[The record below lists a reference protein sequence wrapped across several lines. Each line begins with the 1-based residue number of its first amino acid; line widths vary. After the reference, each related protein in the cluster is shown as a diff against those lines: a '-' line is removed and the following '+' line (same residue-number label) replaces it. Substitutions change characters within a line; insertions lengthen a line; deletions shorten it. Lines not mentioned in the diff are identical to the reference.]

1 MSWEVWNMP
10 RKTSFFNGTLLR
22 SDLRHYWPAGFL
34 YVLVWLMVL
43 PIPLLQTGFDYVHS
57 WPDRPELLAVELHNI
72 YYSAMTGS
80 MVLAVLSGIVI
91 PMAVYAYLM
100 APRSVGMMHALP
112 VKRTTQYISHF
123 AAGFGL
129 LTGGNVL
136 IFLLSVL
143 AQLPYGGPDW
153 AAAGLWLLV
162 TELLELFFLALGTL
176 CAMATGWLLAIPVL
190 YGAVNF
196 IAVLLCMVVQFLQRL
211 FYFGFE
217 STTYPGFVE
226 WLTPIVT
233 LSDAVC
239 SYQGDWVTRDGREV
253 YLRALPDGA
262 VTVLAVYAAAGL
274 VILALGWLL
283 YRKRPSE
290 AAGDAI
296 AFRWLR
302 PIVRWIAGLCG
313 GLGLGVFLSTIVLGG
328 FGSGIVKLILCQIFM
343 GLLCFFAVQMLL
355 QKTFRVFRRSWKEAA
370 ALVLALAALTLAI
383 RADIFGVQ
391 QRVPDPSRVENVT
404 LRITYYDGGYCD
416 TDDPAIIEMATELHR
431 AILNQGENAPEN
443 GAGWIEIRVFYDLK
457 NGDSV
462 RRDYSI
468 IGVKGSEVYRLSN
481 QLLNMPQFRSGAMG
495 LGWLKTTGL
504 DNIRGGYIRDGYT
517 DAETGLTR
525 EQAVELC
532 RLAQQDAADSSDTDV
547 LDAMMS
553 NNGETADID
562 TGWDMYR
569 YQVVIY
575 GGGEKGQDEAH
586 SLTMM
591 SYCTRMQEFIDGL
604 DFANSTADVPA
615 TEDAS

>member
-1 MSWEVWNMP
+1 
-10 RKTSFFNGTLLR
+10 
-22 SDLRHYWPAGFL
+22 
-34 YVLVWLMVL
+34 
-43 PIPLLQTGFDYVHS
+43 
-57 WPDRPELLAVELHNI
+57 
-72 YYSAMTGS
+72 
-80 MVLAVLSGIVI
+80 
-91 PMAVYAYLM
+91 
-100 APRSVGMMHALP
+100 
-112 VKRTTQYISHF
+112 
-123 AAGFGL
+123 
-129 LTGGNVL
+129 
-136 IFLLSVL
+136 
-143 AQLPYGGPDW
+143 
-153 AAAGLWLLV
+153 
-162 TELLELFFLALGTL
+162 
-176 CAMATGWLLAIPVL
+176 MATGWLLAIPVL

-196 IAVLLCMVVQFLQRL
+196 IAVLLCMVVQYLQRL
-211 FYFGFE
+211 FYFGFG

-283 YRKRPSE
+283 YSRRPSE

-431 AILNQGENAPEN
+431 AILDQGENAPEN

-504 DNIRGGYIRDGYT
+504 DNIRGGYICDGYT
-517 DAETGLTR
+517 DAETDLTR

-553 NNGETADID
+553 NNGKTADID

-591 SYCTRMQEFIDGL
+591 SYCTRMREFIAELTFNEAIG
-604 DFANSTADVPA
+604 NRSEIVEVTP
-615 TEDAS
+615 

>member
-1 MSWEVWNMP
+1 MP

-57 WPDRPELLAVELHNI
+57 WPDRPGLLAAELHNI
-72 YYSAMTGS
+72 YYGAMTGS

-100 APRSVGMMHALP
+100 TPRSVGLMHALP
-112 VKRTTQYISHF
+112 VKRTAQYISHF

-143 AQLPYGGPDW
+143 AQLPYGGADW

-196 IAVLLCMVVQFLQRL
+196 IAILLCMVVQYLQRL

-226 WLTPIVT
+226 WLTPIIT
-233 LSDAVC
+233 LADAVC
-239 SYQGDWVTRDGREV
+239 SYQGDWVARDDREV
-253 YLRALPDGA
+253 YLRTLPEGA
-262 VTVLAVYAAAGL
+262 VTVLAVYAAAAL
-274 VILALGWLL
+274 VLLALGWLL

-370 ALVLALAALTLAI
+370 ALVLAVTALTLAI

-431 AILNQGENAPEN
+431 AILAQGENAPEN
-443 GAGWIEIRVFYDLK
+443 GAGWMEIRLFYDLK
-457 NGDSV
+457 NGDSM

-468 IGVKGSEVYRLSN
+468 ISVKGSEMYRLAN
-481 QLLNMPQFRSGAMG
+481 QLLNMPRFRSGAMG
-495 LGWLKTTGL
+495 LGWLDTAGL
-504 DNIRGGYIRDGYT
+504 DSIRGGYIRDGYT
-517 DAETGLTR
+517 DAEVSLTR

-532 RLAQQDAADSSDTDV
+532 RLAQQDAADGSDTDV
-547 LDAMMS
+547 LDAMLS
-553 NNGETADID
+553 NNGETADAD
-562 TGWDMYR
+562 TDWDMYR

-575 GGGEKGQDEAH
+575 GGGEKEQDEAH
-586 SLTMM
+586 SLAMM
-591 SYCTRMQEFIDGL
+591 SYCTRMRDFITGL
-604 DFANSTADVPA
+604 TFNEVIGDRSEIVEVTP
-615 TEDAS
+615 

>member
-1 MSWEVWNMP
+1 MP
-10 RKTSFFNGTLLR
+10 RKTSFCNGTLLR

-34 YVLVWLMVL
+34 YVLVWLVLL
-43 PIPLLQTGFDYVHS
+43 PIPLLQTGFDYARS
-57 WPDRPELLAVELHNI
+57 WPDRPELLAAELHNI

-143 AQLPYGGPDW
+143 AQLPYGVPDW

>member
-1 MSWEVWNMP
+1 MP

-43 PIPLLQTGFDYVHS
+43 PIPLLQTCFDYVHN
-57 WPDRPELLAVELHNI
+57 WPDRPELLAAELHNI

-100 APRSVGMMHALP
+100 APRSVGLMHALP

-196 IAVLLCMVVQFLQRL
+196 IAVLLCMVVQYLQRL
-211 FYFGFE
+211 FYFGFD
-217 STTYPGFVE
+217 STTHPVFVE
-226 WLTPIVT
+226 WLTPTIT
-233 LSDAVC
+233 LSEAVC

-283 YRKRPSE
+283 YSRRPSE

-328 FGSGIVKLILCQIFM
+328 FGSGIVKLILCQVFM

-431 AILNQGENAPEN
+431 AILDQGENAPEN

-504 DNIRGGYIRDGYT
+504 DNIRGGYICDGYT
-517 DAETGLTR
+517 DAETDLTR

-547 LDAMMS
+547 LDALLS
-553 NNGETADID
+553 GNGGTANTD
-562 TGWDMYR
+562 TDWDMYR

-604 DFANSTADVPA
+604 DLANSTADVPV
-615 TEDAS
+615 TEAAS

>member
-1 MSWEVWNMP
+1 MP

-80 MVLAVLSGIVI
+80 MVLAVLAGIVM

-100 APRSVGMMHALP
+100 APRAVGLMHALP

-226 WLTPIVT
+226 WLTPTIT
-233 LSDAVC
+233 LSEAVC
-239 SYQGDWVTRDGREV
+239 SYWGDWVTRDSREV

>member
-1 MSWEVWNMP
+1 MP

-43 PIPLLQTGFDYVHS
+43 PIPLLQTGFDYVHN
-57 WPDRPELLAVELHNI
+57 WPDRPELLAAELHNI

-100 APRSVGMMHALP
+100 APRSVGLMHALP

-143 AQLPYGGPDW
+143 AQLPCGGPDW

-196 IAVLLCMVVQFLQRL
+196 IAVLLCMVVQYLQRL
-211 FYFGFE
+211 FYFGFG

-283 YRKRPSE
+283 YSRRPSE

-328 FGSGIVKLILCQIFM
+328 FGSGIVKLILCQVFM

-391 QRVPDPSRVENVT
+391 QRVPDPSRVDSVS
-404 LRITYYDGGYCD
+404 LRITYYDGGYCS
-416 TDDPAIIEMATELHR
+416 TDDPAIIETAAALHR
-431 AILNQGENAPEN
+431 AILAQGDSAPEN
-443 GAGWIEIRVFYDLK
+443 GDGWMEIRLFYDLK
-457 NGDSV
+457 NGDSL
-462 RRDYSI
+462 RRDYGI
-468 IGVKGSEVYRLSN
+468 IGAKGSEVYRLAN
-481 QLLNMPQFRSGAMG
+481 QLLNMPQFRIGAMG
-495 LGWLKTTGL
+495 LDWLDTAGL
-504 DNIRGGYIRDGYT
+504 DSIRGGYVCDGYT
-517 DAETGLTR
+517 GAETDLTR

-547 LDAMMS
+547 LDALLS
-553 NNGETADID
+553 GNGGTANTD
-562 TGWDMYR
+562 TDWDMYR

-604 DFANSTADVPA
+604 DLANSTADVPV
-615 TEDAS
+615 TEAAS

>member
-1 MSWEVWNMP
+1 MP

-43 PIPLLQTGFDYVHS
+43 PIPLLQTGFDYVHN
-57 WPDRPELLAVELHNI
+57 WPDRPELLAAELHNI

-100 APRSVGMMHALP
+100 APRSVGLMHALP

-143 AQLPYGGPDW
+143 AQLPCGGPDW

-196 IAVLLCMVVQFLQRL
+196 IAVLLCMVVQYLQRL
-211 FYFGFE
+211 FYFGFG

-283 YRKRPSE
+283 YSRRPSE

-431 AILNQGENAPEN
+431 AILDQGENAPEN

-504 DNIRGGYIRDGYT
+504 DNIRGGYICDGYT
-517 DAETGLTR
+517 DAETDLTR

-553 NNGETADID
+553 NNGKTANTD
-562 TGWDMYR
+562 TDWDMYR

-604 DFANSTADVPA
+604 DLANSTADVPV
-615 TEDAS
+615 TEAAS

>member
-1 MSWEVWNMP
+1 MP

-57 WPDRPELLAVELHNI
+57 WPDRPELLSVELHNI

-604 DFANSTADVPA
+604 DLANSTADVPA
-615 TEDAS
+615 TEAAS

>member
-10 RKTSFFNGTLLR
+10 QKTSFCNGTLLR

-57 WPDRPELLAVELHNI
+57 WPDRPELLSVELHNI

-143 AQLPYGGPDW
+143 AQLPYGVPDW

-283 YRKRPSE
+283 YSRRPSE

>member
-1 MSWEVWNMP
+1 MP

-43 PIPLLQTGFDYVHS
+43 PIPLLQTGFDYVHN
-57 WPDRPELLAVELHNI
+57 WPDRPELLAAELHNI

-100 APRSVGMMHALP
+100 APRSVGLMHALP

-196 IAVLLCMVVQFLQRL
+196 IAVLLCMVVQYLQRL
-211 FYFGFE
+211 FYFGFG

-274 VILALGWLL
+274 VILAL
-283 YRKRPSE
+283 
-290 AAGDAI
+290 
-296 AFRWLR
+296 
-302 PIVRWIAGLCG
+302 
-313 GLGLGVFLSTIVLGG
+313 
-328 FGSGIVKLILCQIFM
+328 
-343 GLLCFFAVQMLL
+343 
-355 QKTFRVFRRSWKEAA
+355 
-370 ALVLALAALTLAI
+370 AALTLAI

-431 AILNQGENAPEN
+431 AILDQGENAPEN

-504 DNIRGGYIRDGYT
+504 DNIRGGYICDGYT
-517 DAETGLTR
+517 DAETDLTR

-547 LDAMMS
+547 LDALLS
-553 NNGETADID
+553 GNGGTANTD
-562 TGWDMYR
+562 TDWDMYR

-591 SYCTRMQEFIDGL
+591 SYCTRMREFIDELTFNEAIG
-604 DFANSTADVPA
+604 NRSEIVEVTP
-615 TEDAS
+615 

>member
-1 MSWEVWNMP
+1 MP

-43 PIPLLQTGFDYVHS
+43 PIPLLQTGFDYVHN
-57 WPDRPELLAVELHNI
+57 WPDRPELLAAELHNI

-100 APRSVGMMHALP
+100 APRSVGLMHALP

-143 AQLPYGGPDW
+143 AQLPCGGPDW

-196 IAVLLCMVVQFLQRL
+196 IAVLLCMVVQYLQRL
-211 FYFGFE
+211 FYFGFG

-283 YRKRPSE
+283 YSRRPSE

-328 FGSGIVKLILCQIFM
+328 FGSGIVKLILCQVFM

-431 AILNQGENAPEN
+431 AILDQGENAPEN

-481 QLLNMPQFRSGAMG
+481 QLLNMPQFRSAPWVWAG
-495 LGWLKTTGL
+495 
-504 DNIRGGYIRDGYT
+504 
-517 DAETGLTR
+517 
-525 EQAVELC
+525 
-532 RLAQQDAADSSDTDV
+532 
-547 LDAMMS
+547 
-553 NNGETADID
+553 
-562 TGWDMYR
+562 
-569 YQVVIY
+569 
-575 GGGEKGQDEAH
+575 
-586 SLTMM
+586 
-591 SYCTRMQEFIDGL
+591 
-604 DFANSTADVPA
+604 
-615 TEDAS
+615 

>member
-1 MSWEVWNMP
+1 MP

-143 AQLPYGGPDW
+143 AQLPYGVPDW

>member
-1 MSWEVWNMP
+1 MP

-57 WPDRPELLAVELHNI
+57 WPDRPELLAAELHNI

-100 APRSVGMMHALP
+100 APRSVGLMHALP

-143 AQLPYGGPDW
+143 AQMPYGGPDW

-196 IAVLLCMVVQFLQRL
+196 IAVLLCMVVQYLQRL

-217 STTYPGFVE
+217 STAYPGFVE
-226 WLTPIVT
+226 WLTPIIT

-253 YLRALPDGA
+253 YLRTLPDGA
-262 VTVLAVYAAAGL
+262 VTVLTVYAAAGL

-283 YRKRPSE
+283 YSRRPSE

-302 PIVRWIAGLCG
+302 PIVRWIVGLCG

-391 QRVPDPSRVENVT
+391 RRVPDPSRVDTVS
-404 LRITYYDGGYCD
+404 LRITYYDGGYCA
-416 TDDPAIIEMATELHR
+416 TDDPAIIEMATALHQ
-431 AILNQGENAPEN
+431 AILAQGDSYPEN
-443 GAGWIEIRVFYDLK
+443 GDGWMEIRLSYDLQ
-457 NGDSV
+457 NGEFM

-468 IGVKGSEVYRLSN
+468 ARVEGSEVYRLAN

-495 LGWLKTTGL
+495 LDWLDAAGL
-504 DNIRGGYIRDGYT
+504 DSIRGGYIRDCYT
-517 DAETGLTR
+517 DAETDLTR
-525 EQAVELC
+525 EQAAELC

-547 LDAMMS
+547 LDAMLS
-553 NNGETADID
+553 ANGKTVEDDAD
-562 TGWDMYR
+562 WDIYR

-575 GGGEKGQDEAH
+575 GGSEKEQDEAH

-591 SYCTRMQEFIDGL
+591 SYCTRMRDFIVGL
-604 DFANSTADVPA
+604 DFPQTTADPEA
-615 TEDAS
+615 ASEVTP

>member
-1 MSWEVWNMP
+1 MP

-43 PIPLLQTGFDYVHS
+43 PIPLLQTGFDYVHN
-57 WPDRPELLAVELHNI
+57 WPDRPELLAAELHNI

-100 APRSVGMMHALP
+100 APRSVGLMHALP

-196 IAVLLCMVVQFLQRL
+196 IAVLLCMVVQYLQRL
-211 FYFGFE
+211 FYFGFD
-217 STTYPGFVE
+217 STTHPVFVE
-226 WLTPIVT
+226 WLTPTIT
-233 LSDAVC
+233 LSEAVC

-283 YRKRPSE
+283 YSRRPSE

-328 FGSGIVKLILCQIFM
+328 FGSGIVKLILCQVFM

-431 AILNQGENAPEN
+431 AILDQGENAPEN

-504 DNIRGGYIRDGYT
+504 DNIRGGYICDGYT
-517 DAETGLTR
+517 DAETDLTR

-547 LDAMMS
+547 LDALLS
-553 NNGETADID
+553 GNGGTANTD
-562 TGWDMYR
+562 TDWDMYR

-604 DFANSTADVPA
+604 DLANSTADVPV
-615 TEDAS
+615 TEAAS

>member
-1 MSWEVWNMP
+1 MP

-43 PIPLLQTGFDYVHS
+43 PIPLLQTCFDYVHN
-57 WPDRPELLAVELHNI
+57 WPDRPELLAAELHNI

-100 APRSVGMMHALP
+100 APRSVGLMHALP

-143 AQLPYGGPDW
+143 AQLPCGGPDW

-196 IAVLLCMVVQFLQRL
+196 IAVLLCMVVQYLQRL
-211 FYFGFE
+211 FYFGFG

-283 YRKRPSE
+283 YRRRPSE
-290 AAGDAI
+290 AAGDTI

-328 FGSGIVKLILCQIFM
+328 FGSGIVKLILCQVFM

-431 AILNQGENAPEN
+431 AILDQGENAPEN

-481 QLLNMPQFRSGAMG
+481 QLLNMPQFRSGTMG

-504 DNIRGGYIRDGYT
+504 DNIRGGYICDGYT
-517 DAETGLTR
+517 DAETDLTR

-553 NNGETADID
+553 NNGKTADID

-604 DFANSTADVPA
+604 DLANSTADVPV
-615 TEDAS
+615 TEAAS

>member
-1 MSWEVWNMP
+1 MP

-57 WPDRPELLAVELHNI
+57 WPDRPGLLAAELHNI
-72 YYSAMTGS
+72 YYGAMTGS

-100 APRSVGMMHALP
+100 TPRSVGLMHALP
-112 VKRTTQYISHF
+112 VKRTAQYISHF

-143 AQLPYGGPDW
+143 AQLPYGGADW

-196 IAVLLCMVVQFLQRL
+196 IAILLCMVVQYLQRL

-226 WLTPIVT
+226 WLTPIIT
-233 LSDAVC
+233 LADAVC
-239 SYQGDWVTRDGREV
+239 SYQGDWVARDDREV
-253 YLRALPDGA
+253 YLRTLPEGA
-262 VTVLAVYAAAGL
+262 VTVLAVYAAAAL
-274 VILALGWLL
+274 VLLTLGWLL

-370 ALVLALAALTLAI
+370 ALVLAVTALTLAI

-431 AILNQGENAPEN
+431 AILAQGENAPEN
-443 GAGWIEIRVFYDLK
+443 GAGWMEIRLFYDLK
-457 NGDSV
+457 NGDSM

-468 IGVKGSEVYRLSN
+468 ISVKGSEMYRLAN
-481 QLLNMPQFRSGAMG
+481 QLLNMPRFRSGAMG
-495 LGWLKTTGL
+495 LGWLDTAGL
-504 DNIRGGYIRDGYT
+504 DSIRGGYIRDGYT
-517 DAETGLTR
+517 DAEVSLTR

-532 RLAQQDAADSSDTDV
+532 RLAQQDAADGSDTDV
-547 LDAMMS
+547 LDAMLS
-553 NNGETADID
+553 NNGKTADAD
-562 TGWDMYR
+562 TDWDMYR

-575 GGGEKGQDEAH
+575 GGGEKEQDEAH

-591 SYCTRMQEFIDGL
+591 SYCTRMRDFITGL
-604 DFANSTADVPA
+604 TFNEVIGDRSEIVEVTP
-615 TEDAS
+615 

>member
-1 MSWEVWNMP
+1 MP

-143 AQLPYGGPDW
+143 AQLPYGVPDW

-176 CAMATGWLLAIPVL
+176 CAMATGWLLATPVL

>member
-1 MSWEVWNMP
+1 MP

-43 PIPLLQTGFDYVHS
+43 PIPLLQTGFDYVHN
-57 WPDRPELLAVELHNI
+57 WPDRPELLAAELHNI

-100 APRSVGMMHALP
+100 APRSVGLMHALP

-143 AQLPYGGPDW
+143 AQLPCGGPDW

-196 IAVLLCMVVQFLQRL
+196 IAVLLCMVVQYLQRL
-211 FYFGFE
+211 FYFGFG

-283 YRKRPSE
+283 YSRRPSE

-328 FGSGIVKLILCQIFM
+328 FGSGIVKLILCQVFM

-431 AILNQGENAPEN
+431 AILDQGENAPEN

-495 LGWLKTTGL
+495 LDWLKTTGL
-504 DNIRGGYIRDGYT
+504 DNIRGGYICDGYT
-517 DAETGLTR
+517 DAETDLTR

-553 NNGETADID
+553 NNGKTADTD

-586 SLTMM
+586 GLTMM
-591 SYCTRMQEFIDGL
+591 SYCTRMRDFIAGL
-604 DFANSTADVPA
+604 TFNEAIGNRSEIVEVTP
-615 TEDAS
+615 